1 MTTTMNDD
9 QTTIEALSQA
19 LRFPRTVF
27 GAMADEGLEAR
38 CEDADWHEVPEEL
51 RRVLAHHRASVDYML
66 LILKRAARFVRRHSL
81 RLAGPPWLDITC
93 VDEVAAGAIY
103 VVPLDMSPK
112 RSLIWDERFL
122 SRLAD
127 QDLLKGFFM
136 VSFCGRSAD

>member
-1 MTTTMNDD
+1 MSCSTRDEGTG
-9 QTTIEALSQA
+9 IEDLSRA
-19 LRFPRTVF
+19 LRFPCTIF
-27 GAMADEGLEAR
+27 GAMADDDLEAR
-38 CEDADWHEVPEEL
+38 CEDADWHEVPNEL
-51 RRVLAHHRASVDYML
+51 RRVLAHHGASVDYMR

-93 VDEVAAGAIY
+93 VEDVAAGAMY

-112 RSLIWDERFL
+112 RSLAWDERFL

-136 VSFCGRSAD
+136 VSFCGRSAA